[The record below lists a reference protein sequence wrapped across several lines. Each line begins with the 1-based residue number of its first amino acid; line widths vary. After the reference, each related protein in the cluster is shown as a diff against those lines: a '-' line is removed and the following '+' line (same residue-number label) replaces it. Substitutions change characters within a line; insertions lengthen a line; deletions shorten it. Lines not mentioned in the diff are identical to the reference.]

1 MKVAERRKAI
11 ISYLLAAKEP
21 VSGAELS
28 QQFNISRQI
37 IVQDIA
43 ILKGSGCD
51 ILSTSQG
58 YILQKSP
65 FSERVFKVRHTAEE
79 TEDEL
84 SCVVSLGGT
93 IVDVFV
99 QHRVYGKIGA
109 ELNIASSEQ
118 VREFL
123 DNIRTGKSTELMN
136 VTGGYHYHTIR
147 ADSEQILDKI
157 GAALRERNYIVPD
170 IA

>member
-28 QQFNISRQI
+28 QHFNISRQI

-157 GAALRERNYIVPD
+157 GAALRERNYLVPD

>member
-21 VSGAELS
+21 VSGTELS
-28 QQFNISRQI
+28 QHFNISRQI

-43 ILKGSGCD
+43 MLKGSGCD

-58 YILQKSP
+58 YVLQKSP

-99 QHRVYGKIGA
+99 RHRVYGKIGA
-109 ELNIASSEQ
+109 ELNIASPEQ

-147 ADSEQILDKI
+147 ADSEQMLDKI

>member
-1 MKVAERRKAI
+1 MPYRGKAI